1 MSLGPILVSGGGA
14 GDITIVTIDNI
25 VCVNGTQIRL
35 TQIEFSTDGS
45 TALTPL
51 GGMSSLSNAGN
62 QLMDGS
68 TSGDPVVNGN
78 AGPEHT
84 VFVYEGDV
92 TPTHI
97 RQSIGDNTDQQI
109 STCDIRLWRST
120 NPTTTTNDTTASV
133 SAASVSST
141 GAWTAISFS

>member
-25 VCVNGTQIRL
+25 VCVNGTQIKL

-97 RQSIGDNTDQQI
+97 RQSIGDNPDQQI

-133 SAASVSST
+133 SAASASST